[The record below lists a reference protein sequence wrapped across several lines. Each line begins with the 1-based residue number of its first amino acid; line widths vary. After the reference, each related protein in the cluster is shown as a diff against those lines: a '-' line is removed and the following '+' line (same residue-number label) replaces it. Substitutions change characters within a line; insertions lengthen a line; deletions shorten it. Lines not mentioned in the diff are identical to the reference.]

1 MQCHLYF
8 AIICF
13 SMQYTVSKVSQLCVH
28 QTTYIY
34 ILFHMLD
41 ISDYKFLFSRLEM
54 QHTLLACFA
63 HMKR

>member
-1 MQCHLYF
+1 
-8 AIICF
+8 
-13 SMQYTVSKVSQLCVH
+13 MQYTVYKVSQLCVH

-34 ILFHMLD
+34 ILFHMID
-41 ISDYKFLFSRLEM
+41 IIDYKFWFSLLEM